1 MEHLNSFLGEYFLGF
16 FSEAYDKHLGFMGD
30 LETWE
35 RRNGFNQSPRSRE
48 LPSRDHIMPGP
59 RETQRESE

>member
-30 LETWE
+30 LGEKEWI
-35 RRNGFNQSPRSRE
+35 QSIPE
-48 LPSRDHIMPGP
+48 IP
-59 RETQRESE
+59 